1 MKKITIGVFEDRN
14 DAEKFINYIHNKFLI
29 SHNDISYVYKDI
41 FGNEKEVSTDAVA
54 SDTPREGAE
63 KGAKAGAVIGALGG
77 IVAVAG
83 IIPALGPLLVA
94 GPLLAALGLSGAV
107 GATAAG
113 AITGAAVGGLT
124 GALLNLGVGE
134 EKAIQYQDRVLAGN
148 ILVSVHAQNEK
159 EIQKAMI
166 DHNAMNV
173 ETYSPSV

>member
-1 MKKITIGVFEDRN
+1 MKKTTIGIFENRS
-14 DAEKFINYIHNKFLI
+14 DAEKFINFIHNKFLI
-29 SHNDISYVYKDI
+29 SHDDISYIYKDI

-63 KGAKAGAVIGALGG
+63 KGAKAGAVLGALGG
-77 IVAVAG
+77 IAAVVG
-83 IIPALGPLLVA
+83 VIPVIGPLLVA
-94 GPLLAALGLSGAV
+94 GPLLAALGITGAV

-148 ILVSVHAQNEK
+148 ILVSVNSENDK
-159 EIQKAMI
+159 EVQKSMI